1 MKSLMRI
8 YKLIKHFFLTCL
20 CFFQKKYYKYSM
32 QSQMA
37 KELKIVAEY
46 FHEMGTV
53 FQHFSSGNEPF

>member
-1 MKSLMRI
+1 
-8 YKLIKHFFLTCL
+8 
-20 CFFQKKYYKYSM
+20 M